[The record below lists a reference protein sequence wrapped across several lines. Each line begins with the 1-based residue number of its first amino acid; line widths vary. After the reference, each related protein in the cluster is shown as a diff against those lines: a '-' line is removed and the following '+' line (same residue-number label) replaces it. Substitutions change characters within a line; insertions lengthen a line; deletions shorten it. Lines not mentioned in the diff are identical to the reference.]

1 MDIRKANELLA
12 SMIKDI
18 YEDHDGKLSKKTGLK
33 AMNLVATSPEIQRLI
48 NIGNYPAFRKQIIT
62 DLNEQSAE
70 LKESNVVFA
79 DLLRDLYTSRTGRCK
94 KSTAKKVMAFMENNS
109 EFQHLANIGNY
120 EKLETQIS
128 EDLNKKVA

>member
-48 NIGNYPAFRKQIIT
+48 NIGNYPAFRKQIIAE
-62 DLNEQSAE
+62 LNEQSAE
-70 LKESNVVFA
+70 LKESNVIKDESVA
-79 DLLRDLYTSRTGRCK
+79 PEIEEKKTSKTK
-94 KSTAKKVMAFMENNS
+94 KKP
-109 EFQHLANIGNY
+109 
-120 EKLETQIS
+120 
-128 EDLNKKVA
+128 